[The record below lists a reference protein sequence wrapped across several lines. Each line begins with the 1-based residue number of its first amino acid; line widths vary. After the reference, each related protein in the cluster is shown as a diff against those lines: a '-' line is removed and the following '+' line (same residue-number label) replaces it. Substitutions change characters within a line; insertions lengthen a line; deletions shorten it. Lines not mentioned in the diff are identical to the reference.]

1 MAKVSDLSGQ
11 PVQVNPDAAPAGTY
25 DFLGSLG
32 AGGYGALNSVLM
44 GLPDLLV
51 KTAGGSEAYKKLKEF
66 KEANKGGSQAGELAG
81 LGASFL
87 IPGGALLKGGQL
99 ASKGVGATK
108 LAEGLGKGAD
118 FLNAAGGSVA
128 TQAARGA
135 GQAATQAVP
144 RALTEA
150 AVNEEAPDL
159 GSVAAQVGLGAGGG
173 AILGKLAPML
183 GKGAATAADEAGKTV
198 EDAILSAADVG
209 TRVVK
214 TALNQTARQFDL
226 NRYGNFFNNADD
238 FKSGLAKFITDN
250 KLGDKLTREAFI
262 EDTGPLWNAVAD
274 KFNTAPLRLGTQE
287 FTEQF
292 LSNPKISELVADP
305 NIGLA
310 GVQKIA
316 QKMVAGIADPKTGG
330 IVNDF
335 RQAKQYLSDQIGKYS
350 RISPSTPEALDQT
363 EAGLRI
369 ASALK
374 QSIDEHA
381 LSLDPAFAALKAN
394 YPYVQALKIASGLEK
409 IKVENPLAEGSDTF
423 QKLATNA
430 ALGGTLGAGV
440 SGEDDRLGG
449 GVTGALAGALGV
461 PLASRVLSKI
471 GTQGLGAV
479 AGGVSKAGDKLKPL
493 FDRLPKLPELVEQNA
508 AKVGAF
514 APPIVAD
521 ALPEEVPVEVPTVAP
536 MPTEGLVPP
545 VAGTEAPVGPPAVD
559 AGLPPPPPFTQNPQ
573 FKSVLTPKLR
583 QIYLTAYA
591 DIPEEQFLAAVAK
604 KTNNFNDMDQVAKIL
619 FPGDNE
625 QKNAFLTQYKN
636 YQTVKNIDINRAVE
650 AGGLL
655 AGLPGTPFKEQA
667 EQLEQIEAVAMAN
680 ASGGDP
686 AKVTTNLQ
694 KQWANDIAQLRNSR
708 GPGVGP
714 REVSPALLA
723 AFSQKW
729 GLDFKN
735 LADLGVKD

>member
-1 MAKVSDLSGQ
+1 MAKVSDLSAI
-11 PVQVNPDAAPAGTY
+11 QVNPEAAPAEKY
-25 DFLGSLG
+25 DFWGGLG

-51 KTAGGSEAYKKLKEF
+51 KTAGGSDAYKKLQDF
-66 KEANKGGSQAGELAG
+66 KKQNEGASTAGELAG

-87 IPGGALLKGGQL
+87 IPGGAILKGGQL
-99 ASKGVGATK
+99 ASKGLGATK
-108 LAEGLGKGAD
+108 LAEKLGKGAD
-118 FLNAAGGSVA
+118 FLNASGGTIA

-135 GQAATQAVP
+135 GQAASQAIP

-150 AVNEEAPDL
+150 AVNEEAPDPL
-159 GSVAAQVGLGAGGG
+159 NVAAQIGLGAAGG
-173 AILGKLAPML
+173 AALGKLAPML
-183 GKGAATAADEAGKTV
+183 GKTAATAADEAGKTV

-238 FKSGLAKFITDN
+238 FKAGLAKFITDN

-262 EDTGPLWNAVAD
+262 EDNGPLWQAVAQ

-287 FTEQF
+287 FTENF
-292 LSNPKISELVADP
+292 LSNPKIAELVSDP
-305 NIGLA
+305 NVGLD

-335 RQAKQYLSDQIGKYS
+335 NQAKRYLSDQISRYS
-350 RISPSTPEALDQT
+350 KISPSTPEALDQT

-381 LSLDPAFAALKAN
+381 LSLDPAFAQLKKD
-394 YPYVQALKIASGLEK
+394 YPYIQALKIASGLEK
-409 IKVENPLAEGSDTF
+409 LKVENPLAEGSDTF

-430 ALGGTLGAGV
+430 ALGGTLGVGA
-440 SGEDDRLGG
+440 SGEDDKLTG

-471 GTQGLGAV
+471 GTQALGAG
-479 AGGVSKAGDKLKPL
+479 ASGITKAGEKLKPL

-508 AKVGAF
+508 AKVVAV
-514 APPIVAD
+514 APAIVAD
-521 ALPEEVPVEVPTVAP
+521 AMPEEAPVEVPTAEPLPTDGIAP
-536 MPTEGLVPP
+536 PIGGP
-545 VAGTEAPVGPPAVD
+545 AGVVEPPA
-559 AGLPPPPPFTQNPQ
+559 AGPGLPPPPPFTENPQ
-573 FKSVLTPKLR
+573 FKSVITPKLQ
-583 QIYLTAYA
+583 QIYLSAYA
-591 DIPEEQFLAAVAK
+591 DMPEDQFMAAVAR

-619 FPGDNE
+619 FPGDNAE
-625 QKNAFLTQYKN
+625 KNAFLTQYRN

-655 AGLPGTPFKEQA
+655 AGVPGTPFKEQA
-667 EQLEQIEAVAMAN
+667 EQLEQLESVAMAN

-708 GPGVGP
+708 GVGIGP
-714 REVSPALLA
+714 REVSPALLS
-723 AFSQKW
+723 AFAQKW

-735 LADLGVKD
+735 LSDLGVTG

>member
-1 MAKVSDLSGQ
+1 MAKVSELSGQ
-11 PVQVNPDAAPAGTY
+11 PIQVNAEAAPAEKY
-25 DFLGSLG
+25 DFWGGLG

-51 KTAGGSEAYKKLKEF
+51 KTAGGSDAYKKLQEF
-66 KEANKGGSQAGELAG
+66 KKKNEGASTAGDLAG

-87 IPGGALLKGGQL
+87 IPGGAILKSGQL
-99 ASKGVGATK
+99 ASKGLGATK
-108 LAEGLGKGAD
+108 LAEKLGKGAD

-135 GQAATQAVP
+135 GQAASQAIP

-150 AVNEEAPDL
+150 AVNEEAPDPMN
-159 GSVAAQVGLGAGGG
+159 VAAQIGLGAAGG
-173 AILGKLAPML
+173 AALGKLAPWL
-183 GKGAATAADEAGKTV
+183 GKTAATGADEAGKTV

-238 FKSGLAKFITDN
+238 FKAGLAKFITDN

-262 EDTGPLWNAVAD
+262 EDNGPLWQAVAE

-287 FTEQF
+287 FTEGF
-292 LSNPKISELVADP
+292 LSNPKIAELVADP
-305 NIGLA
+305 NIGLE

-316 QKMVAGIADPKTGG
+316 QKMVGGIADPKTGG

-335 RQAKQYLSDQIGKYS
+335 NQAKRYLSDQINKYS
-350 RISPSTPEALDQT
+350 KISPSTPEALDQT

-430 ALGGTLGAGV
+430 ALGGTLGVGA
-440 SGEDDRLGG
+440 SGEDDKLTG

-461 PLASRVLSKI
+461 PLASRVLSKV
-471 GTQGLGAV
+471 GTQALGAG
-479 AGGVSKAGDKLKPL
+479 ASGLTKAGEKLKPL
-493 FDRLPKLPELVEQNA
+493 FDRLPKVPELVEQNA
-508 AKVGAF
+508 AKVGAV
-514 APPIVAD
+514 APPIVAE
-521 ALPEEVPVEVPTVAP
+521 ALPEETPVEVPAVEPLPPDGIA
-536 MPTEGLVPP
+536 PP
-545 VAGTEAPVGPPAVD
+545 VAGPDVAVAVPD
-559 AGLPPPPPFTQNPQ
+559 LPPPPPFTENPQ
-573 FKSVLTPKLR
+573 FKSVLTPKLQ
-583 QIYLTAYA
+583 QIYLSAYA
-591 DIPEEQFLAAVAK
+591 DMPEQEFMAAVAR

-625 QKNAFLTQYKN
+625 QKNAFLTQYRN

-667 EQLEQIEAVAMAN
+667 EQLEQLEAVAMAN
-680 ASGGDP
+680 ASGGEP
-686 AKVTTNLQ
+686 SKVTTALQ

-708 GPGVGP
+708 GVGVGP
-714 REVSPALLA
+714 REVSPALLS
-723 AFSQKW
+723 AFAQKW

-735 LADLGVKD
+735 LADLGVKA

>member
-1 MAKVSDLSGQ
+1 MAKVSDLSSQ
-11 PVQVNPDAAPAGTY
+11 PIQVNPEAAPAEKY
-25 DFLGSLG
+25 DFWGSLG

-51 KTAGGSEAYKKLKEF
+51 KTAGGSDAYKNLQAF
-66 KEANKGGSQAGELAG
+66 KEKNRGGYTAGDLAG

-87 IPGGALLKGGQL
+87 IPGGAVLKSGQL
-99 ASKGVGATK
+99 ASKGLGATK
-108 LAEGLGKGAD
+108 LAEKLGKGAD

-135 GQAATQAVP
+135 GQAASQAIP

-150 AVNEEAPDL
+150 AVTEEAPDPMN
-159 GSVAAQVGLGAGGG
+159 VAAQIGLGAAGG
-173 AILGKLAPML
+173 AALGKLAPWL
-183 GKGAATAADEAGKTV
+183 GKTAATGADEAGKTV

-214 TALNQTARQFDL
+214 TAMNQTARQFDL

-262 EDTGPLWNAVAD
+262 EDNGPLWQAVAQ
-274 KFNTAPLRLGTQE
+274 KFNTAPLRIGTPE
-287 FTEQF
+287 FTENF
-292 LSNPKISELVADP
+292 LSNPKIAELVSDP
-305 NIGLA
+305 NIGLD

-316 QKMVAGIADPKTGG
+316 QKMVGGIADPKTGG

-335 RQAKQYLSDQIGKYS
+335 NQAKRYLSDQISKYS
-350 RISPSTPEALDQT
+350 KISPSTPEALDQT

-430 ALGGTLGAGV
+430 ALGGTLGVGA
-440 SGEDDRLGG
+440 SGEDDKVTG

-461 PLASRVLSKI
+461 PLASRVLSKV
-471 GTQGLGAV
+471 GTQALGAG
-479 AGGVSKAGDKLKPL
+479 ASGLTKAGEKLKPL
-493 FDRLPKLPELVEQNA
+493 LDRFPKLPELVEQNA
-508 AKVGAF
+508 AKVGAV
-514 APPIVAD
+514 APPIVAE
-521 ALPEEVPVEVPTVAP
+521 ALPEEVPVEVAPVEPLPTDGV
-536 MPTEGLVPP
+536 VPP
-545 VAGTEAPVGPPAVD
+545 VAGPDVAVAAPD
-559 AGLPPPPPFTQNPQ
+559 LPPPPPFTQNPQ
-573 FKSVLTPKLR
+573 FKSVLTPKLQ
-583 QIYLTAYA
+583 QIYLSAYA
-591 DIPEEQFLAAVAK
+591 DMPEQEFMAAVAR

-625 QKNAFLTQYKN
+625 QKNAFLTQYRN

-667 EQLEQIEAVAMAN
+667 EQLEQLEAVAMAN
-680 ASGGDP
+680 ASGGEP
-686 AKVTTNLQ
+686 SKVTPALQ

-708 GPGVGP
+708 GVGVGP
-714 REVSPALLA
+714 REVSPALLS
-723 AFSQKW
+723 AFAQKW

-735 LADLGVKD
+735 LADLGVKE